1 MVQFSYIEMHKLI
14 EKGCMAFEY
23 AWEHYEELNLRP
35 AVHRLYGPDASFVG
49 ALAAG
54 HPVSPNLRTL
64 RKSTRRKSYMIYEF
78 DADFKILRI
87 KHVKDYDKIDCTIH
101 MFEWDGVFYGRM
113 FRGDEK
119 GYYSNYFF
127 AVNNKDDRPAYFA
140 HGSRNVLCVYF
151 YEYPCDDRVNTT
163 CYLYHPNSEFTSA
176 GLRADWDAPMGA
188 HNSPVT
194 ISQYDQPYT
203 HIDFRSI

>member
-1 MVQFSYIEMHKLI
+1 MVNVAVIESVHK
-14 EKGCMAFEY
+14 
-23 AWEHYEELNLRP
+23 
-35 AVHRLYGPDASFVG
+35 
-49 ALAAG
+49 
-54 HPVSPNLRTL
+54 VSPSLFFMLVDFDTIERCVTNQVDEKYEWMAAWGLAYTIL
-64 RKSTRRKSYMIYEF
+64 YIY
-78 DADFKILRI
+78 FKILRI

-188 HNSPVT
+188 QNSPVT
-194 ISQYDQPYT
+194 ISRYDQPYT
-203 HIDFRSI
+203 HIDYRNI